1 MGIGKIQITN
11 QTVGI
16 MMSLSVDELVNLAM
30 EWARDYFLDESV
42 ENLLTDFQKKY
53 DEQRLSVKDKL
64 DFVERVMTLLP
75 RSTHKEIILR
85 LLYSLR
91 LALEGNTVVMA

>member
-1 MGIGKIQITN
+1 MSEIQITN
-11 QTVGI
+11 QSVGI

-30 EWARDYFLDESV
+30 EWARAYFLDESV
-42 ENLLTDFQKKY
+42 ENLLFDFQKKY
-53 DEQRLSVKDKL
+53 EEHELSAKNKL
-64 DFVERVMTLLP
+64 DFVERVMGLIP

-91 LALEGNTVVMA
+91 LALEGNTMVMV

>member
-1 MGIGKIQITN
+1 MGTKEIQITN
-11 QTVGI
+11 MTVGI
-16 MMSLSVDELVNLAM
+16 VISLSVDELVNLAM
-30 EWARDYFLDESV
+30 EWARAYFLDESV

-53 DEQRLSVKDKL
+53 DEQELSAKDKL
-64 DFVERVMTLLP
+64 DFVERVMGLIP

-91 LALEGNTVVMA
+91 LALEGDAVVMV